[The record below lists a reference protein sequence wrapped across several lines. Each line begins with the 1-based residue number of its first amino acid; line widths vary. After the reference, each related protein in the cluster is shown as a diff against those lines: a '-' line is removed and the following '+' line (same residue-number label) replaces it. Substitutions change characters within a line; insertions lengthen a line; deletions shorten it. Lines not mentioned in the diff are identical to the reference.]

1 MLTITI
7 QVNAPAELA
16 QGVKEDLAM
25 YLERYGD
32 ARVVEGRAEGLEQ
45 MGLWKANKAGGRKW
59 KNIQFHITP
68 EMETE
73 MTLKNM

>member
-32 ARVVEGRAEGLEQ
+32 ARIVEVRAENLEQ
-45 MGLWKANKAGGRKW
+45 ISMWRNGYGNGKR
-59 KNIQFHITP
+59 
-68 EMETE
+68 
-73 MTLKNM
+73 